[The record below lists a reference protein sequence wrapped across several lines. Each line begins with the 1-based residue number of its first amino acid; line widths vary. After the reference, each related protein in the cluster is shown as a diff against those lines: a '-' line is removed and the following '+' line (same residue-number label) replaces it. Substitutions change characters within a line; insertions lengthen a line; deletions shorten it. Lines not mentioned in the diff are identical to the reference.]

1 MARAGLGLS
10 NAGLGSAVLAAG
22 AGRGYYGSF
31 FGAAAGWTRLGPS
44 QGEDGTPGE
53 GSGGTD
59 QQPLQ
64 LQRGAGVGAL
74 RGRTRGAVQA
84 GCPG

>member
-1 MARAGLGLS
+1 MARAGLGQS

-59 QQPLQ
+59 RQPQQ

-74 RGRTRGAVQA
+74 RRRMRGNAQAVF
-84 GCPG
+84 PG